1 MAIIKR
7 YSPLQNLKNFD
18 VFIEDNNPDSQ
29 YFNIT
34 ELGKTLTG
42 GKNAFLFDGSPF
54 FVKGTKV
61 RFEAT
66 DVDGNPLFIEPGR
79 QGDRTFREGTSIVM
93 AIHVYDDTPIGIGTL
108 TILAELETYIDANG
122 VERNIPDEFRGTFN
136 ARYTQNFKINPKIP
150 NSTQVR
156 FFKRPTFTVTEI
168 EKQLLIKTNMS
179 LSKSGSIIGIPEIP
193 DTGSDFSTW
202 TAPSQYRIKLQEGNK
217 FTQSMDENTTLVVS
231 DLGYSS
237 SVLEVLNEDEMLVR
251 KPYLKDNIVNEFTP
265 VSYSMDFE
273 SVEDATVNTGSNV
286 IASYAE
292 IRLENLKTFT
302 GDVARIK
309 IFRKSRND
317 LGDFQV
323 VQENKLDST
332 ELLRDFS
339 VPNRTVINYGKLRR
353 ENIVSEAGDVY
364 YTTSSGVKIHNQ
376 HLINSL
382 LVSSSHTVESNGTI
396 GEFEIVSGSEYS
408 LSYKSRFIGL
418 GDTSQSFADENTLE
432 FLLVTSSNNVGN
444 TIITTQSIDIQTGSN
459 EIGPP
464 IGVKFKSGSGDE
476 EFFHTE
482 HDGCGISNQQ
492 NVTKNFFAEISGKC
506 QIRIKAD
513 TQVNGENNFPT
524 GSFVFGT
531 LSLKNAEESS
541 YSPDEY
547 TAIVDIPRKNPT
559 EQFDFRV
566 EFYDINNNFIPI
578 KVEQSVP
585 FTKGNQSRILETAV
599 NVSASGV
606 ADAGDILSVDGGVVQ
621 IASTNIQSSTI
632 AGLGDPTVFQ
642 GLVAAATSSLES
654 KTTQLSVATASLE
667 SQTTQL
673 SISTAS
679 LEGTTLLLNAETAS
693 LQQKHTALATETASL
708 QAETASLKLA
718 TSSLELTTASIEAQ
732 TASLQLATASLQAET
747 ASLQS
752 ETASL
757 QLATASLEL
766 TTASI
771 EAQTASLQLA
781 TASLEQTTASLQSE
795 TASLQ
800 LATASLELTTA
811 SLQATSA
818 SLLTSASENRVINP
832 TTGKIIRESSI
843 PSSGNGLFIN
853 DEKLGFVSESVPAA
867 LISSSGEFFL
877 SGSNANNFLRW
888 DGEQLFIGGNIIL
901 TNGSPDVDL
910 TPLNDF
916 TSSQS
921 TTNTNLLLSSSV
933 SGAIDPATGKITKN
947 PTPSGTGLFLGA
959 DNLGYYESDTWKTYM
974 SSSGQF
980 FLSGSGNNSL
990 EWTGEQL
997 QIKGDITASTGNI
1010 GGFTLDDSKL
1020 IGFVN
1025 AGATKAVQLDSGQSG
1040 DWTFDGDDVGGFLLT
1055 TSGSGAVDSIVNNA
1069 WVAEPNQK
1077 KFYFRV
1083 GSDNQFIKFQQRDS
1097 AGGLEIS
1104 ASNFSV
1110 SGSVVEAKSASF
1122 EHVSIASKDNVFSV
1136 SPAGRMIANNATVEG
1151 DISASGGSIGG
1162 FTIQGDQ
1169 LLGNNSSIVLDG
1181 SATPKIRFIS
1191 SSVDI
1196 VTLSSQN
1203 SLSPIDLGTAPTM
1216 LGSSFGS
1223 QNDSDTES
1231 GVDFFGHSVS
1241 LTQSPTILAEAIATS
1256 SLRFPNTGGV
1266 VADFDGVTATF
1277 AGTLDPQTAS
1287 NPFVD
1292 SDLDAFNGVIGFASN
1307 TCKIGIRIKKSDG
1320 TVVSSTERT
1329 LTTSYIGTNASSH
1342 QLGTSGSHAFSLGVD
1357 LESGSNYSFETFIKD
1372 GTSFISTTTGGCSIT
1387 SVFRTPDIGSISVN
1401 VPTSNTIQP
1410 FTEISRGGFQV
1421 VSDADSSNLKVV
1433 KLPADQTAANA
1444 LSVSGSIEASGNITA
1459 FASSDERLKE
1469 NITTIPDSLE
1479 KVKNLRGI
1487 LFNWKD
1493 GYTPKVHPY
1502 GTNRDIGVI
1511 AQEIQKVLP
1520 EVVKENVHNKFLGVK
1535 YEKLTPLLLEA
1546 IKELSDRIENLENK
1560 LKDK

>member
-29 YFNIT
+29 YFNVT
-34 ELGKTLTG
+34 ELAKTLSG

-54 FVKGTKV
+54 FKKGTKV
-61 RFEAT
+61 RFEAL
-66 DVDGNPLFIEPGR
+66 DVEGNPLYIEPGK
-79 QGDRTFREGTSIVM
+79 QGDRTFRDGTSIVM
-93 AIHVYDDTPIGIGTL
+93 AIQVFDDTPIGIGSL

-122 VERNIPDEFRGTFN
+122 VERKIPIEFKDRYN
-136 ARYTQNFKINPKIP
+136 ARWTQTFKINPKIP

-156 FFKRPTFTVTEI
+156 FFKRPTFSVTEI
-168 EKQLLIKTNMS
+168 EKQLLIKSNMT
-179 LSKSGSIIGIPEIP
+179 LNKSGSIIGIPEVP
-193 DTGSDFSTW
+193 DSGSDFSTW

-217 FTQSMDENTTLVVS
+217 FTQSMDENTTLVVDS
-231 DLGYSS
+231 LGYSS

-323 VQENKLDST
+323 VQENKLDAT

-339 VPNRTVINYGKLRR
+339 VANRTVINYGKLRR
-353 ENIVSEAGDVY
+353 ENIVSAAGDIY
-364 YTTSSGVKIHNQ
+364 YTTSSGVLIHNK

-382 LVSSSHTVESNGTI
+382 DIGANQSIESTGTI

-408 LSYKSRFIGL
+408 FSYITRYSGS
-418 GDTSQSFADENTLE
+418 GATSDSDSLR
-432 FLLVTSSNNVGN
+432 FLLVTSSNNSG
-444 TIITTQSIDIQTGSN
+444 TPIYTSQSIDLVTGS
-459 EIGPP
+459 
-464 IGVKFKSGSGDE
+464 
-476 EFFHTE
+476 TE
-482 HDGCGISNQQ
+482 LNPSGISNH
-492 NVTKNFFAEISGKC
+492 NRVIKNFDALVSGKC
-506 QIRIKAD
+506 QIRVEANTD
-513 TQVNGENNFPT
+513 TST
-524 GSFVFGT
+524 GRFLFSK

-621 IASTNIQSSTI
+621 IAQTNIQSSTI

-642 GLVAAATSSLES
+642 GLVAAATSSLEA
-654 KTTQLSVATASLE
+654 KTTQLAVATASLE

-673 SISTAS
+673 AVSTAS
-679 LEGTTLLLNAETAS
+679 LETTTILLNAETAS

-732 TASLQLATASLQAET
+732 TASLQLATASLEQ
-747 ASLQS
+747 
-752 ETASL
+752 
-757 QLATASLEL
+757 

-781 TASLEQTTASLQSE
+781 TASLEQTTASLE
-795 TASLQ
+795 AT
-800 LATASLELTTA
+800 TASLEAANVIFDSKHDIIKTTTA
-811 SLQATSA
+811 SLEATTASLEASTTSLQATSA
-818 SLLTSASENRVINP
+818 SLLISASENRVIDP
-832 TTGKIIRESSI
+832 TTGKVIR
-843 PSSGNGLFIN
+843 N
-853 DEKLGFVSESVPAA
+853 
-867 LISSSGEFFL
+867 
-877 SGSNANNFLRW
+877 
-888 DGEQLFIGGNIIL
+888 
-901 TNGSPDVDL
+901 
-910 TPLNDF
+910 
-916 TSSQS
+916 TS
-921 TTNTNLLLSSSV
+921 
-933 SGAIDPATGKITKN
+933 
-947 PTPSGTGLFLGA
+947 PSGTGLFINNTA
-959 DNLGYYESDTWKTYM
+959 LGYASSGTLKAFLD
-974 SSSGQF
+974 SSGQF
-980 FLSGSGNNSL
+980 FLSGSGGNKLHWNGS
-990 EWTGEQL
+990 QL
-997 QIKGDITASTGNI
+997 QIVGDLTASTGNI
-1010 GGFTLDDSKL
+1010 GGFTLDDNKL

-1025 AGATKAVQLDSGQSG
+1025 AGVTRAVQLDSGQSG

-1055 TSGSGAVDSIVNNA
+1055 TSGSGAVNSVVNNA
-1069 WVAEPNQK
+1069 WVAEPLQN
-1077 KFYFRV
+1077 KFFFRV
-1083 GSDNQFIKFQQRDS
+1083 GGNNQFLQFQQSGSDET
-1097 AGGLEIS
+1097 AFLTIS
-1104 ASNFSV
+1104 SSNFSINQ
-1110 SGSVVEAKSASF
+1110 SGSVDVSSASL
-1122 EHVSIASKDNVFSV
+1122 EQITIIQTSGSSTQPVFSI
-1136 SPAGRMIANNATVEG
+1136 SPTGRMIAKNAEIEG
-1151 DISASGGSIGG
+1151 DISASGGTIGG

-1169 LLGNNSSIVLDG
+1169 LVGSGSALVLDG
-1181 SATPKIRFIS
+1181 SSTPKIKFVS

-1196 VTLSSQN
+1196 VTLSSAN
-1203 SLSPIDLGTAPTM
+1203 NLSPIDLGTAPTM
-1216 LGSSFGS
+1216 LGSSFTS
-1223 QNDSDTES
+1223 QNDSDTETS
-1231 GVDFFGHSVS
+1231 VDFFGHSVS
-1241 LTQSPTILAEAIATS
+1241 LTQSPTTMNEAITTS
-1256 SLRFPNTGGV
+1256 SLRFPDSGNVG
-1266 VADFDGVTATF
+1266 AEFDGVTATF
-1277 AGTLDPQTAS
+1277 TGTMAVQSAS
-1287 NPFVD
+1287 NPFVK
-1292 SDLDAFNGVIGFASN
+1292 SEGESFNGFIGFMSN
-1307 TCKIGIRIKKSDG
+1307 GCKIGVRIKDSSG
-1320 TVVSSTERT
+1320 TTIGSTERT
-1329 LTTSYIGTNASSH
+1329 LSTSFVGTNASH
-1342 QLGTSGSHAFSLGVD
+1342 TLGTSGSHQFSIGID
-1357 LESGSNYSFETFIKD
+1357 LEEGENYSFETFIKD
-1372 GTSFISTTTGGCSIT
+1372 GTSFISSTAAGVTNT
-1387 SVFRTPDIGSISVN
+1387 SVFRTPDISAISVN
-1401 VPTSNTIQP
+1401 VPTSASIQP

-1421 VSDADSSNLKVV
+1421 VSDADPTSLKVV

-1469 NITTIPDSLE
+1469 NITTIPDSLD